1 MTHDPMCYFNRESGE
16 FDFMADRCPRC
27 ELIAKVRADER
38 EQAARRIEAIPG
50 TSLVPHIP
58 LVLDLYADCA
68 ATARGES

>member
-38 EQAARRIEAIPG
+38 ERVVAEGPYF
-50 TSLVPHIP
+50 TSVVHDCCVELQ
-58 LVLDLYADCA
+58 DLKAK
-68 ATARGES
+68 S